1 MKQPLA
7 KQINFPFMK
16 TISIS
21 GLIYFFTFLLIGV
34 SGFAAE
40 SKPAAKTIIL
50 DETGVKNLRI
60 LTVQVEERLF
70 ESTVFAIGRV
80 EEIPANLYSISSRVP
95 GRAIEVNAFIGDEVK
110 KGQVLV
116 KVESRHPG
124 DPPPVISLSA
134 YHDGIVVASH
144 VLKGQPVEP
153 NQGLLDISDRSEVW
167 VVSSIPEQM
176 AAGISIG
183 SKARISFPAIGG
195 VPVEGYLLRFGVKA
209 DRNAGTV
216 DGVFQIPNPSGRLHP
231 GIRAEFNIIVG
242 ARPNVLAVPEES
254 VQGGPSRRVVYVKHF
269 DIPNAFIQ
277 SPVVLGEKSAGWIEI
292 KSGLF
297 PGDEV
302 VTRGSYPLGFTD
314 GSGMSLKEALDAAH
328 GHAHNEDGSEMKGEQ
343 ESGGIGEHANHDHG
357 AYASESSQINH
368 YLLVYAV
375 AISFL
380 ALALAQLLWNIKR
393 KAAVGN
399 EKNIGSLPESN
410 SEPKTKTKS
419 P

>member
-1 MKQPLA
+1 
-7 KQINFPFMK
+7 MK
-16 TISIS
+16 TLSIS
-21 GLIYFFTFLLIGV
+21 FLIHFFTFLLLGV

-40 SKPAAKTIIL
+40 SKRAANTIIL

-60 LTVQVEERLF
+60 LTVQVQERLF

-80 EEIPANLYSISSRVP
+80 EDIPANHYSISSRVP

-134 YHDGIVVASH
+134 YHDGIVVTSH

-153 NQGLLDISDRSEVW
+153 NQDLLDISDRSEVW
-167 VVSSIPEQM
+167 VVASIPEQM
-176 AAGISIG
+176 AAGITVG
-183 SKARISFPAIGG
+183 TNARISFPAIGG
-195 VPVEGYLLRFGVKA
+195 DPVEGNLLRFGVKA

-216 DGVFQIPNPSGRLHP
+216 DGIFQIRNPDGRLQP
-231 GIRAEFNIIVG
+231 GMRAEFNIIVG

-254 VQGGPSRRVVYVKHF
+254 VQGDPSRRVVYVKGF

-277 SPVVLGEKSAGWIEI
+277 SPVVLGEKSAGWIEV

-302 VTRGSYPLGFTD
+302 VTRGSYPLGFAGGGD
-314 GSGMSLKEALDAAH
+314 VSLREALDAAH
-328 GHAHNEDGSEMKGEQ
+328 GHAHNEDGSEMNGQQVSGE
-343 ESGGIGEHANHDHG
+343 SGEHANHDDG
-357 AYASESSQINH
+357 ANANEGGQMNR
-368 YLLVYAV
+368 YLLIYAI
-375 AISFL
+375 AISLL
-380 ALALAQLLWNIKR
+380 ALALAQILWNSKR
-393 KAAVGN
+393 MAAFGN
-399 EKNIGSLPESN
+399 ERNIGSLPESK

>member
-1 MKQPLA
+1 
-7 KQINFPFMK
+7 MK
-16 TISIS
+16 TLSIS
-21 GLIYFFTFLLIGV
+21 FLIHFFTFLLLGV

-40 SKPAAKTIIL
+40 SKRAANTIIL

-60 LTVQVEERLF
+60 LTVQVEDRLF

-80 EEIPANLYSISSRVP
+80 EEIPANHYSISSRVP

-134 YHDGIVVASH
+134 FHDGIVVTSH
-144 VLKGQPVEP
+144 VLKGQPVET
-153 NQGLLDISDRSEVW
+153 NQDLLDISDRSEVW
-167 VVSSIPEQM
+167 VVASIPEQM
-176 AAGISIG
+176 AAGITVG
-183 SKARISFPAIGG
+183 TNARISFPAIGG
-195 VPVEGYLLRFGVKA
+195 DPVEGNLLRFGVKA

-216 DGVFQIPNPSGRLHP
+216 DGIFQIPNPDGRLQP
-231 GIRAEFNIIVG
+231 GMRAEFNIIVG

-254 VQGGPSRRVVYVKHF
+254 VQGDPSRRVVYVKDF

-277 SPVVLGEKSAGWIEI
+277 SPVVLGEKSAGWIEV

-302 VTRGSYPLGFTD
+302 VTRGSYPLGFA
-314 GSGMSLKEALDAAH
+314 GGGGVSLKDALDAAH
-328 GHAHNEDGSEMKGEQ
+328 GHAHNEDGSEMNEEQVSGE
-343 ESGGIGEHANHDHG
+343 SGEHAGHDHG
-357 AYASESSQINH
+357 SNASEGAQMNR
-368 YLLVYAV
+368 YLLIYAV
-375 AISFL
+375 AISLL
-380 ALALAQLLWNIKR
+380 ALALAQMLWNTKR
-393 KAAVGN
+393 MAAVGN
-399 EKNIGSLPESN
+399 ERNTGSLPESK

-419 P
+419 H